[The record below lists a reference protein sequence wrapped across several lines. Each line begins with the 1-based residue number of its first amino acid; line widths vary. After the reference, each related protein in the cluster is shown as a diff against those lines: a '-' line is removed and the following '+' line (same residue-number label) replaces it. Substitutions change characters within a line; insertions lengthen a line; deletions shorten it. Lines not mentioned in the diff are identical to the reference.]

1 MTPELE
7 KRIRA
12 DAVISLTCEYET
24 ETIEGN
30 CSAINPETDKATYDM
45 IVAQLKSG
53 NQWAWARVGVRASWS
68 LFSGEDWLGCCS
80 YASEEDF
87 RAGGYYDDMVS
98 EALTSLLDQV
108 TCAQSDLD
116 GSAI

>member
-12 DAVISLTCEYET
+12 EAVITLTCEYET
-24 ETIEGN
+24 TPIEGN
-30 CSAINPETDKATYDM
+30 CSAIDPKQDKETYDW
-45 IVAQLKSG
+45 IVSQLQSG
-53 NQWAWARVGVRASWS
+53 NQWAWASVGVRASWS
-68 LFSGEDWLGCCS
+68 LFTGEDWLGCCS

-87 RAGGYYDDMVS
+87 KADGYYTDMMA

-108 TCAQSDLD
+108 TCAQEDLD
-116 GSAI
+116 GSAV